1 MERVKTFLL
10 QPIQDKIE
18 NNLLTKIGGRPTFIS
33 DIKPPK
39 CKCGK
44 EMKFVGQVLLDSPI
58 NFLPNSVAYIFMCEG
73 TYSENGLLL
82 CETWDYR
89 GGANKV
95 IIQTGSN
102 ELRASIL
109 LKEITEPS
117 IDVSDYSNEETL
129 VEQISEETKIGGVP
143 YWLQDNETPRCKV
156 CGIKMSFI
164 CQINSNSI
172 NDESIDFGGGG
183 LGYTFLCIN
192 CREAGFLWQC
202 D

>member
-1 MERVKTFLL
+1 
-10 QPIQDKIE
+10 
-18 NNLLTKIGGRPTFIS
+18 
-33 DIKPPK
+33 
-39 CKCGK
+39 
-44 EMKFVGQVLLDSPI
+44 
-58 NFLPNSVAYIFMCEG
+58 
-73 TYSENGLLL
+73 LL
-82 CETWDYR
+82 CETWDFH

-95 IIQTGSN
+95 IVQTGSN

-129 VEQISEETKIGGVP
+129 VQQISDETKIGGVP
-143 YWLQDNETPRCKV
+143 YWLQDNETPKCKV
-156 CGIKMSFI
+156 KMNFI
-164 CQINSNSI
+164 CQINTNSI

-183 LGYTFLCIN
+183 LGYTFLSIN